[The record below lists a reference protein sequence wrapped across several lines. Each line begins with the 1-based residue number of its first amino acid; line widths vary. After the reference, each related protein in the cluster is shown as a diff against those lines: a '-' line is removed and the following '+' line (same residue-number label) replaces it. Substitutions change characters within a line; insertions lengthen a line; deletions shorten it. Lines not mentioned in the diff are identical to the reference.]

1 MSAAKKKKTKAPVKA
16 QAKALSQPFLVE
28 IGTEELPPKS
38 LKKLA
43 LAFLANFETL
53 ALAESLLPPGARNEV
68 YFSPRRLALY
78 IPALRLKQPDR
89 DEERLG
95 PAVAA
100 AFGPDGAPTK
110 AAEGF
115 ARSCGVEVAQLERRQ
130 TDKGERLAYTIHI
143 PGEPATAVLPDILAD
158 ALAKLPIGKR
168 MRWGAGDT
176 EFVRPVHWVL
186 MLLGDKTLRAELLG
200 QLAGNKTHGHRFH
213 HPAAI
218 TIKHPADYR
227 KQLEKTGKVLVE
239 DQDGTLSKKIA
250 ALVDAAA
257 KKHKGTPL
265 LEQPLLEEVAAL
277 VEWPVPVTGSFDAKY
292 LALPEAVIVAVLQ
305 GQQRY
310 FPLRGTNGRLLPHFI
325 TVSNIQSKQPAE
337 VKQGN
342 QRVIVPRLTDAMF
355 FWELD
360 KGGRLDTRVADLDR
374 VVFQKELGSYGDKR
388 RRVAALAEGIA
399 RNIGGDQT
407 KALRAANLAKCDLLS
422 NLVGEFPELQGSIGR
437 YVAETNGEDPEVAR
451 AIEEQYLPRYAGDRL
466 PETRAGQALA
476 IADKLDTVAGIF
488 AIGQKP
494 TGDKDPFA
502 LRRAGLGLMRI
513 ITERELNLDLT
524 PHIRS
529 ALLALPVQGK
539 PQEPLVLEVYEF
551 LLERL
556 RAYYLEAGIRADV
569 FEAVRARNPGRPLD
583 FQRRVQAVNAFL
595 NLPEAASLA
604 AANKRIANVLRQA
617 GGKVSQDPQPALF
630 RDPEEQALYAKIQ
643 QLRED
648 VLPRVQQ
655 GDYSGALKRLAA
667 LRGPVDAFFDK
678 VLVMAEEPDVRTNRI
693 ALLSSLSALFLHT
706 ADLSLIQVD

>member
-1 MSAAKKKKTKAPVKA
+1 MSAAKKKNTKAKA
-16 QAKALSQPFLVE
+16 PAKALTQPFLVE

-38 LKKLA
+38 LKRLA

-53 ALAESLLPPGARNEV
+53 ALAESLLPAGTRNEV

-89 DEERLG
+89 HEERLG

-100 AFGPDGAPTK
+100 AFGQDGAPTK

-115 ARSCGVEVAQLERRQ
+115 ARSCGVDVSQLERRQ

-143 PGEPATAVLPDILAD
+143 PGEPATAVLPDILTD

-186 MLLGDKTLRAELLG
+186 MLLGEKPFKAEILG
-200 QLAGNKTHGHRFH
+200 QKAGNKTYGHRFH

-218 TIKHPADYR
+218 TVKHPADYR

-239 DQDGTLSKKIA
+239 DQDGSLSKKIA
-250 ALVDAAA
+250 GLVTAAA
-257 KKHKGTPL
+257 KRQKGTPL
-265 LEQPLLEEVAAL
+265 MEQPLLEEVAAL
-277 VEWPVPVTGSFDAKY
+277 VEWPVPVTGGFDPKF
-292 LALPEAVIVAVLQ
+292 LALPEAVIVAVLE

-310 FPLRGTNGRLLPHFI
+310 FPLRGGADKLLPHFV
-325 TVSNIQSKQPAE
+325 TVSNIHSRKPSE

-342 QRVIVPRLTDAMF
+342 ERVIVPRLTDAMF

-360 KGGRLDTRVADLDR
+360 KGARLDTRIADLDR
-374 VVFQKELGSYGDKR
+374 VVFQKELGTYGDKR
-388 RRVAALAEGIA
+388 RRIAALAEGLA
-399 RNIGGDQT
+399 KNIGGDTTLAQ
-407 KALRAANLAKCDLLS
+407 RAANLAKCDLLS

-437 YVAETNGEDPEVAR
+437 YIAEANGENPEVAL

-466 PETRAGQALA
+466 PATRTGQALA

-539 PQEPLVLEVYEF
+539 AQEPLILEVYDF

-569 FEAVRARNPGRPLD
+569 FEAVRARNPSRPLD

-595 NLPEAASLA
+595 DLPEAASLA
-604 AANKRIANVLRQA
+604 AANKRIANILRQA
-617 GGKVSQDPQPALF
+617 GGKLSQDARPELF
-630 RDPEEQALYAKIQ
+630 RDPEEQVLHAKIQ
-643 QLRED
+643 QLRSD

-655 GDYSGALKRLAA
+655 GDYSGALKLLAA

-678 VLVMAEEPDVRTNRI
+678 VLVMAEEPELRANRI
-693 ALLSSLSALFLHT
+693 ALLSSLSALFLLT
-706 ADLSLIQVD
+706 ADLSLIQVE

>member
-1 MSAAKKKKTKAPVKA
+1 MSARKSKPMKATT
-16 QAKALSQPFLVE
+16 LPFLVE

-43 LAFLANFETL
+43 LALLANFETL
-53 ALAESLLPPGARNEV
+53 ALSESLLPPGARNEV

-78 IPALRLKQPDR
+78 VPALRLRQPDR

-95 PAVAA
+95 PAVSAA
-100 AFGPDGAPTK
+100 YDAEGKPTK

-115 ARSCGVEVAQLERRQ
+115 ARSCGVEVSQLERRQ

-143 PGEPATAVLPDILAD
+143 SGEPASAVLPDILTE

-168 MRWGAGDT
+168 MRWGAGET

-186 MLLGDKTLRAELLG
+186 MLLGDKPLKAELLG
-200 QLAGNKTHGHRFH
+200 KRAGNKTYGHRFH

-218 TIKHPADYR
+218 AIKRPADYR
-227 KQLEKTGKVLVE
+227 KQLEKTGKVLLE
-239 DQDGTLSKKIA
+239 DQDGSLARKIG
-250 ALVDAAA
+250 ALVMAAA
-257 KKHKGTPL
+257 
-265 LEQPLLEEVAAL
+265 EQVHGKPVLDPALLEEVAAL
-277 VEWPVPVTGSFDAKY
+277 VEWPVPVTGSFDARF
-292 LALPEAVIVAVLQ
+292 LSLPDAVIVAVLE

-310 FPLRGTNGRLLPHFI
+310 FPLRGANGKLLPHFI
-325 TVSNIQSKQPAE
+325 TVSNIQSRKPVE
-337 VKQGN
+337 VKRGN
-342 QRVIVPRLTDAMF
+342 ERVIVPRLTDAMF

-360 KGGRLDTRVADLDR
+360 KGLRLDTRVAELDK

-388 RRVAALAEGIA
+388 RRVNTLAEGLA
-399 RNIGGDQT
+399 RNIGGDPVLAQ
-407 KALRAANLAKCDLLS
+407 RAGNLAKCDLLS

-437 YVAETNGEDPEVAR
+437 YIAEANGEAAETAV

-466 PETRAGQALA
+466 PETKTGQALA
-476 IADKLDTVAGIF
+476 IADKLDTVCGIF

-513 ITERELNLDLT
+513 ITERELDIVLI
-524 PHIRS
+524 PHVRS
-529 ALLALPVQGK
+529 ALMALPIQGK
-539 PQEPLVLEVYEF
+539 NQEALVKDIYEF

-569 FEAVRARNPGRPLD
+569 FEAVRARNPGKPLD

-595 NLPEAASLA
+595 ALPEAASLA
-604 AANKRIANVLRQA
+604 AANKRIANILRQA
-617 GGKVSQDPQPALF
+617 GGQVSQDPRTELF
-630 RDPEEQALYAKIQ
+630 QDAEEHTLHDKIQ
-643 QLRED
+643 ELYNT
-648 VLPRVQQ
+648 VLALIHKD
-655 GDYSGALKRLAA
+655 DYRGALKHLAA

-678 VLVMAEEPDVRTNRI
+678 VLVMAEDPAVRANRL
-693 ALLSSLSALFLHT
+693 ALLSSLSALFLRI

>member
-1 MSAAKKKKTKAPVKA
+1 MSAAKKKNSKAPTKA
-16 QAKALSQPFLVE
+16 LTQPLLVE

-43 LAFLANFETL
+43 LALLANFETL
-53 ALAESLLPPGARNEV
+53 ALAESLLPPGGRNEV

-78 IPALRLKQPDR
+78 VPALRLKQPDR

-95 PAVAA
+95 PAVTA

-115 ARSCGVEVAQLERRQ
+115 ARSCGVQVSQLEHRQ

-143 PGEPATAVLPDILAD
+143 PGELATAVLPDILAE

-186 MLLGDKTLRAELLG
+186 MLLGDKPLKAEILG
-200 QLAGNKTHGHRFH
+200 QQAGNKTYGHRFH

-218 TIKHPADYR
+218 VIKRPADYR
-227 KQLEKTGKVLVE
+227 RQLEKTGKVLLE
-239 DQDGTLSKKIA
+239 DRDGSLNRKIGD
-250 ALVDAAA
+250 LVTAAA
-257 KKHKGTPL
+257 KRARGTPL

-277 VEWPVPVTGSFDAKY
+277 VEWPVPVTGGFDAKF
-292 LALPEAVIVAVLQ
+292 LTLPEPVIAAVLQ

-310 FPLRGTNGRLLPHFI
+310 FPLRGNAGKLLPHFI
-325 TVSNIQSKQPAE
+325 TVSNIASRKPAE
-337 VKQGN
+337 VKRGN
-342 QRVIVPRLTDAMF
+342 ERVIVPRLTDAMF

-360 KGGRLDTRVADLDR
+360 KGTRLDARVADLDR

-388 RRVAALAEGIA
+388 RRVSALAEGIA
-399 RNIGGDQT
+399 KNIGGDP
-407 KALRAANLAKCDLLS
+407 ALAQRAANLAKCDLLS
-422 NLVGEFPELQGSIGR
+422 NLVGEFPELQGGIGR
-437 YVAETNGEDPEVAR
+437 YIAEVNGENPDVAQ

-466 PETRAGQALA
+466 PETRVGQALA

-494 TGDKDPFA
+494 SGDKDPFA

-513 ITERELNLDLT
+513 ITERELDLDLT

-539 PQEPLVLEVYEF
+539 DKEAVVKEVYEF

-556 RAYYLEAGIRADV
+556 RAYYLEAGIRPDV
-569 FEAVRARNPGRPLD
+569 FEAVRARNPGKPLD

-595 NLPEAASLA
+595 GLPEAASLA
-604 AANKRIANVLRQA
+604 AANKRIANILRQA
-617 GGKVSQDPQPALF
+617 GGKVSQDPRPELF
-630 RDPEEQALYAKIQ
+630 RDPEEHTLHAKIL
-643 QLRED
+643 QLRDD
-648 VLPRVQQ
+648 VLPRVQR
-655 GDYSGALKRLAA
+655 GDYSGALKLLAA

-678 VLVMAEEPDVRTNRI
+678 VLVMAEDQEVRTNRI
-693 ALLSSLSALFLHT
+693 ALLSSLGALFLHT

>member
-1 MSAAKKKKTKAPVKA
+1 MSARKSIKPKSVKPTT
-16 QAKALSQPFLVE
+16 QPFLVE

-43 LAFLANFETL
+43 LALLANFETL
-53 ALAESLLPPGARNEV
+53 ALAESLLPAGTRNEV

-95 PAVAA
+95 PAVSAA
-100 AFGPDGAPTK
+100 YDAESKPTK

-115 ARSCGVEVAQLERRQ
+115 ARSCGVGVEQLEKRQ

-143 PGEPATAVLPDILAD
+143 PGEPATEVLPDILTE

-186 MLLGDKTLRAELLG
+186 MLLGDKPLKAELLG
-200 QLAGNKTHGHRFH
+200 KHASNKTYGHRFH

-218 TIKHPADYR
+218 VIKRPVDYR
-227 KQLEKTGKVLVE
+227 KQLEKTGKVLLE
-239 DQDGTLSKKIA
+239 DSDGSLAKKIG

-257 KKHKGTPL
+257 KRVHGKPVSD
-265 LEQPLLEEVAAL
+265 QALLEEVAAL
-277 VEWPVPVTGSFDAKY
+277 VEWPVPVTGSFDKRF
-292 LALPEAVIVAVLQ
+292 LALPDSVIVAVLQ

-310 FPLRGTNGRLLPHFI
+310 FPLRGAGGKLLPHFI
-325 TVSNIQSKQPAE
+325 TVSNIQSRKPME
-337 VKQGN
+337 VKRGN
-342 QRVIVPRLTDAMF
+342 ERVIVPRLTDAMF

-360 KGGRLDTRVADLDR
+360 KGARLDARVADLDK

-388 RRVAALAEGIA
+388 RRVNTLAEGLA
-399 RNIGGDQT
+399 RNMGGDPVLAQ
-407 KALRAANLAKCDLLS
+407 RAANLAKCDLLS
-422 NLVGEFPELQGSIGR
+422 NLVSEFPELQGSIGR
-437 YVAETNGEDPEVAR
+437 YIAEVNGEAHEAAL
-451 AIEEQYLPRYAGDRL
+451 AIEEQYLPRHAGDRL
-466 PETRAGQALA
+466 PETKTGQALA
-476 IADKLDTVAGIF
+476 IADKLDTVCGIF
-488 AIGQKP
+488 AIGLKP

-513 ITERELNLDLT
+513 ITERELDLSLI

-529 ALLALPVQGK
+529 ALLALPMHGK
-539 PQEPLVLEVYEF
+539 DQEAMVKEIYEF
-551 LLERL
+551 LMERL

-569 FEAVRARNPGRPLD
+569 FEAVRARNPGKPLD

-595 NLPEAASLA
+595 ALPEAASLA
-604 AANKRIANVLRQA
+604 AANKRIANILRQA
-617 GGKVSQDPQPALF
+617 GGQVSQDPQPSLF
-630 RDPEEQALYAKIQ
+630 RDAEEQVLHAKIL
-643 QLRED
+643 QLKDD
-648 VLPRVQQ
+648 VLPLVQR
-655 GDYSGALKRLAA
+655 GDYSGALKKLAA

-678 VLVMAEEPDVRTNRI
+678 VLVMADEPEVRANRL